1 VMRNNSLGGSGGHG
15 SNNHAKTKGGVP
27 VGEHITDIN
36 AQWNLFL
43 VDPAG
48 FMNGRASKNQGP
60 PEVVYLDHDGSRNDI
75 GPNGGRNYIP
85 DGRTTD
91 KPIPIS
97 FSIAP
102 QIVPVGGTVTIES
115 TGATVK

>member
-1 VMRNNSLGGSGGHG
+1 MRNNSLGGSGGHG

-27 VGEHITDIN
+27 VGEHITDTRSVELI
-36 AQWNLFL
+36 
-43 VDPAG
+43 P
-48 FMNGRASKNQGP
+48 RATRWFHERKSKQNQGP
-60 PEVVYLDHDGSRNDI
+60 PEVVYLDHDGPRNDI

-115 TGATVK
+115 TGPP